1 MKNVKQILVLALMAV
16 ALVNCSADEEQ
27 PVTLPPL
34 VFQNENPYADF
45 INTAGFTT
53 VYVYTDDNNYYEIGY
68 KFTPLVKG
76 EINAVFVKIPAV
88 VSDVRLTI
96 WDVASGTPIRTEYV
110 DVAEPSTKTTLAI
123 APLPLEKNKEYAVSI
138 NTRDYYF
145 RYSPTGAYQNFPV
158 VVNHLSISGAFSNMG
173 TAQENVDFTTIVNG
187 AFGDCSISFKQT
199 L

>member
-16 ALVNCSADEEQ
+16 ALVSCSADDDQ
-27 PVTLPPL
+27 PVTIPPV

-45 INTAGFTT
+45 INTAGFTEII
-53 VYVYTDDNNYYEIGY
+53 VYTDDNNYYEIGY

-76 EINAVFVKIPAV
+76 EINAVFVKIPAIV
-88 VSDVRLTI
+88 NDVRVTI

-110 DVAEPSTKTTLAI
+110 DVTDSSTKTMLAI
-123 APLPLEKNKEYAVSI
+123 APLPLEKDKEYAVSI

-145 RYSPTGAYQNFPV
+145 RHRPGAYENFPV
-158 VVNHLSISGAFSNMG
+158 VVNHLSISGAFSTM
-173 TAQENVDFTTIVNG
+173 TTSQENIDFSTIVNG